1 MSDSSHIHGT
11 IVPERCDCRAGDLV
25 DMKYHVEKELG
36 QGSFGVVYSVKD
48 RSGKLWAL
56 KLLRLW
62 DVPSTIRQPLIS
74 RFEMEYK
81 TSCIQSR
88 NLVHSVDFGYFKG
101 NPYIV
106 MEFCNGGDLSK
117 YVGKPGADL
126 SKIALDVLNGLH
138 DLHINGKVH
147 RDLKPENVLFKA
159 DGTAA
164 LTDFGISGD
173 RNKRMTERNIFGKPT
188 QIFGT
193 YAYMPPEQV
202 NRARGNSTVLPTT
215 DLFSFGVMM
224 YQLITGELPFGKLE
238 DQNDLVHYQK
248 RGKAGEWDRTK
259 LFAYPN
265 GEAWANLIARCLVP
279 DLKDRISSAKDAMA
293 LVPGSIPKAGPVA
306 APNPAPNPV
315 PVANAGARPLG
326 AVPMPPPIPAHVAA
340 SENTIT
346 RYIKIMQGKEF
357 GKVYDLN
364 ELVAGGGRKVL
375 TVGREYS
382 NSLVI
387 DDYQESYLSR
397 KHCTLEYMGAA
408 FWQIR
413 DGQWD
418 MEMSA
423 WKNSMNGT
431 YVNSDVVT
439 EKGKL
444 LTDGDIIT
452 IGDVKLKFGTNSIL

>member
-1 MSDSSHIHGT
+1 MMNSSHMSGT
-11 IVPERCDCRAGDLV
+11 VVPERCDCRPGDLV
-25 DMKYHVEKELG
+25 GANYHVVKELG
-36 QGSFGVVYSVKD
+36 QGSFGVVYSVRD
-48 RSGKLWAL
+48 PQGRLWAM

-81 TSCIQSR
+81 TSCIKSK

-101 NPYIV
+101 NPFII
-106 MEFCNGGDLSK
+106 MEFCDGGDLSK

-126 SKIALDVLNGLH
+126 TKVALDVLNGLH
-138 DLHINGKVH
+138 DLHVNGKVH
-147 RDLKPENVLFKA
+147 RDLKPENVLFKS

-248 RGKAGEWDRTK
+248 RGKAGDWDRTK
-259 LFAYPN
+259 LLSFPN
-265 GEAWANLIARCLVP
+265 GMQWADLIARCLVP

-293 LVPGSIPKAGPVA
+293 MVPNA
-306 APNPAPNPV
+306 APVQAMTAKSQFIV
-315 PVANAGARPLG
+315 PKTPSADS
-326 AVPMPPPIPAHVAA
+326 HVK
-340 SENTIT
+340 
-346 RYIKIMQGKEF
+346 YIKIMQGKEF
-357 GKVYDLN
+357 GKVYNLS
-364 ELVAGGGRKVL
+364 ELVKSGGRKIL
-375 TVGREYS
+375 TVGRELS
-382 NSLVI
+382 NSVVI

-397 KHCTLEYMGAA
+397 RHCTLENVNSTH
-408 FWQIR
+408 WQIR

-418 MEMSA
+418 MENAA

-431 YVNSDVVT
+431 YVNSDVVS
-439 EKGKL
+439 ERGKVL
-444 LTDGDIIT
+444 NDGDIIT
-452 IGDVKLKFGTNSIL
+452 IGDVKLKFGTNTIL

>member
-1 MSDSSHIHGT
+1 MMNSLHMNGT
-11 IVPERCDCRAGDLV
+11 VVPERCDCRPGDLV
-25 DMKYHVEKELG
+25 GANYHVIKELG
-36 QGSFGVVYSVKD
+36 QGSFGVVYSVQD
-48 RSGKLWAL
+48 PQGRLWAM

-81 TSCIQSR
+81 TSCIKSR

-101 NPYIV
+101 NPYII
-106 MEFCNGGDLSK
+106 MEFCDGGDLSK

-126 SKIALDVLNGLH
+126 SKVALDVLNGLH
-138 DLHINGKVH
+138 DLHVNGKVH
-147 RDLKPENVLFKA
+147 RDLKPENVLFKS

-248 RGKAGEWDRTK
+248 RGKAGDWDRTK
-259 LFAYPN
+259 LLSFPN
-265 GEAWANLIARCLVP
+265 GMQWADLIARCLVP

-293 LVPGSIPKAGPVA
+293 MVPNVTSQTMPAPKPPVA
-306 APNPAPNPV
+306 PKVPAPDS
-315 PVANAGARPLG
+315 
-326 AVPMPPPIPAHVAA
+326 HVK
-340 SENTIT
+340 
-346 RYIKIMQGKEF
+346 YMKVMQGKEF
-357 GKVYDLN
+357 GKVYNLS
-364 ELVAGGGRKVL
+364 ELVKSGGRKIL
-375 TVGREYS
+375 TVGRELT
-382 NSLVI
+382 NSVVI
-387 DDYQESYLSR
+387 DDYPESYLSR
-397 KHCTLEYMGAA
+397 RHCTLENMNSSY
-408 FWQIR
+408 WQIR

-418 MEMSA
+418 MENA
-423 WKNSMNGT
+423 TWKNSMNGT
-431 YVNSDVVT
+431 YVNSDVIN
-439 EKGKL
+439 ERGKIL
-444 LTDGDIIT
+444 NDGDIIT
-452 IGDVKLKFGTNSIL
+452 IGDVKLKFGTNTIL